1 MKEISLLIYEESN
14 FEIQSPVFT
23 FWVSEGSCLY
33 VVACRYLFLWARLSR
48 EKRTWLLFINLINLI
63 FWGTNFRF
71 IAKLSGKY
79 KVPTYPLSS
88 YMHLLL
94 HCGHLPTM
102 WYIVSTDEPPRT
114 HHCHRGSLMVLF
126 ILWVWIN
133 LKHVSTIIGCR
144 IVSLAFEFSVLYL
157 FISHCSLAP
166 GNHQFFFL
174 IVSIVLYFLW
184 CPMVGII

>member
-1 MKEISLLIYEESN
+1 MI
-14 FEIQSPVFT
+14 
-23 FWVSEGSCLY
+23 
-33 VVACRYLFLWARLSR
+33 FL
-48 EKRTWLLFINLINLI
+48 
-63 FWGTNFRF
+63 GTNFRF

-94 HCGHLPTM
+94 HCGHPPTM

-166 GNHQFFFL
+166 GNHQFFFFNCL
-174 IVSIVLYFLW
+174 HSFVFFMVSYGWNHIIYCLFR
-184 CPMVGII
+184 MVGSCLFLHSTELSLFYFCI